1 MLVEERVSELERAM
15 MQLVYQSRQTEI
27 SIFQLS
33 EEMRNFKDEMRVFK
47 EEMHD
52 FKDEMKV
59 FKDEMLAFKDE
70 MCDFKDE
77 MLAFK
82 DEMTASKNETNRK
95 WEDLVRK
102 METFVEDIVLPG
114 LPLLLK
120 KSFNLDVDDM
130 SIRRKIKDADK
141 NIWEF
146 DAIATSGDYAFLVDV
161 KGNYSRRK
169 DLEYFKDVLLPRA
182 CELLPELKG
191 KKTIGCIASFNLDQ
205 SIVNVATEHDL
216 FALAMGGDYLVL
228 LNEKELKEKDILL
241 S

>member
-33 EEMRNFKDEMRVFK
+33 EEMRDFKDEMRVFK
-47 EEMHD
+47 DEMRN
-52 FKDEMKV
+52 FKDEM
-59 FKDEMLAFKDE
+59 
-70 MCDFKDE
+70 
-77 MLAFK
+77 
-82 DEMTASKNETNRK
+82 NRK
-95 WEDLVRK
+95 WGDLVRK
-102 METFVEDIVLPG
+102 MGTFVEDIVLPG

-146 DAIATSGDYAFLVDV
+146 DAVATSGDYAFLVDV
-161 KGNYSRRK
+161 KGNYGRRK

-228 LNEKELKEKDILL
+228 LNEKELKEKDILP

>member
-33 EEMRNFKDEMRVFK
+33 EEMRDFKDEMRVFK
-47 EEMHD
+47 DEMRD
-52 FKDEMKV
+52 FKDEMRV
-59 FKDEMLAFKDE
+59 FKDEMRNFRDE
-70 MCDFKDE
+70 M
-77 MLAFK
+77 
-82 DEMTASKNETNRK
+82 NRK
-95 WEDLVRK
+95 WGDLVRK
-102 METFVEDIVLPG
+102 MGTFVEDIVLPG

-120 KSFNLDVDDM
+120 KSFDLDVDDM

-146 DAIATSGDYAFLVDV
+146 DAVATSGDYAFLVDV
-161 KGNYSRRK
+161 KGNYGRQK
-169 DLEYFKDVLLPRA
+169 DLEYFKDVLLPKA
-182 CELLPELKG
+182 CELLPELKD

-205 SIVNVATEHDL
+205 SIVNVATEHNL

-228 LNEKELKEKDILL
+228 LNEKELKEKDILP